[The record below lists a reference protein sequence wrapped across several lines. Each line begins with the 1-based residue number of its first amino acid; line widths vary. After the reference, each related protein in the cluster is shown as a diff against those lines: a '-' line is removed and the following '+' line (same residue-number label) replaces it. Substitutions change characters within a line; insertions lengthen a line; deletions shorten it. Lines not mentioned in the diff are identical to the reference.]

1 MSGVR
6 VKTSLTGLSV
16 RTLGFYRHVRRMG
29 FSRHDANMI
38 ILGVV
43 SATGEGELDMTL
55 PRPVAPNHEG
65 GSE

>member
-1 MSGVR
+1 MSEAR
-6 VKTSLTGLSV
+6 VKTSMTGLSAG
-16 RTLGFYRHVRRMG
+16 TLAFYRHIRRLG
-29 FSRHDANMI
+29 FNRHDANMV

-55 PRPVAPNHEG
+55 PRPVGPTHEG